1 MPTNCLINGSA
12 ETQLSPWDR
21 GLAYGDGVFRT
32 LAVRRGRPQDWH
44 RQYRKLAE
52 DCRALAIVCPG
63 SELLLADIRR
73 LCGDDAAVC
82 VKIVVTRGAGMRG
95 YAVPAP
101 AEPSRILLKSPLPD
115 YPAQNYAAGV
125 RLHLCR
131 LRLSRQPQ
139 LAGIKHLNRLENV
152 LARMEWEDAQIAEGL
167 LLDADDLVIECS
179 MSNIFMR
186 SGHTLRTPDL
196 SRCGVAGVT
205 RQRVIEA
212 APQLGYHVEIADM
225 TLPELLRADEVIIC
239 NSLYGA
245 WQVRA
250 LQDTTWPAGLLA
262 SQLCNYLNEENAAA
276 E

>member
-32 LAVRRGRPQDWH
+32 LAVRHGSPQGWY

-52 DCRALAIVCPG
+52 DCSALGIVCPG
-63 SELLLADIRR
+63 SDVLLADVRH
-73 LCGDDAAVC
+73 LCGADAAVC
-82 VKIVVTRGAGMRG
+82 VKIIVTRGAGMRG

-101 AEPSRILLKSPLPD
+101 AEPCRILLKSPLPE

-152 LARMEWEDAQIAEGL
+152 LARMEWEDAQIADGL

-186 SGHTLRTPDL
+186 SGNILRTPDL

-205 RQRVIEA
+205 RQRVIEV
-212 APQLGYHVEIADM
+212 APQLGYRAEIADM